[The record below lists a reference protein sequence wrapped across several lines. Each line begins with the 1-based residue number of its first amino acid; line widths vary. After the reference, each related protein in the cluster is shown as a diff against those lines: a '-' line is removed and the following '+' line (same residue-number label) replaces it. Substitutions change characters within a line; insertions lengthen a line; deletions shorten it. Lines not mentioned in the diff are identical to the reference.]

1 MAVAHKV
8 GQKAEARTVTLLNMA
23 EVAEGQAMPLVQVI
37 GQVEALFTAE
47 AVGAE
52 PAEITLRPKLAVPGV
67 HMRLVAGEPVAR
79 QKL

>member
-1 MAVAHKV
+1 M
-8 GQKAEARTVTLLNMA
+8 GILLNMA

-47 AVGAE
+47 AVEAE
-52 PAEITLRPKLAVPGV
+52 PAEITLRPKLAVHGV
-67 HMRLVAGEPVAR
+67 HMRLVAVAQVVP